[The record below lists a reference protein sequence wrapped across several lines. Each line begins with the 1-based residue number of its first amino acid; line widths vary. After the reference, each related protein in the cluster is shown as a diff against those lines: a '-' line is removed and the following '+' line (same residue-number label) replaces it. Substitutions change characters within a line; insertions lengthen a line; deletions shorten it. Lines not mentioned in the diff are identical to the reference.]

1 MTLGACFCG
10 QPATRTLAFVAYCDG
25 CLETIL
31 APIRR
36 RVAERHGIGLGE
48 QHGPLRPDWGP
59 RYADLQC
66 SVCEATW
73 VGPIGESCSWCAD
86 ALEHMQQW
94 QAEILLAPELP
105 DVDDDR
111 YEAAA
116 TAWAERL
123 GRGVA
128 AGLVTPQQAMAALQR
143 ESRRTAA

>member
-1 MTLGACFCG
+1 MTLDACFCG
-10 QPATRTLAFVAYCDG
+10 RPATRTLAAVGSCDG

-36 RVAERHGIGLGE
+36 RVAERHGCGFGE
-48 QHGPLRPDWGP
+48 QHGPLRPDWGS

-73 VGPIGESCSWCAD
+73 VGPIGEPCSWCAD
-86 ALEHMQQW
+86 ALEHMRAW

-105 DVDDDR
+105 DVDDER

-123 GRGVA
+123 GRGVR
-128 AGLVTPQQAMAALQR
+128 AGLISETQMMAVIRR
-143 ESRRTAA
+143 EVERRVA